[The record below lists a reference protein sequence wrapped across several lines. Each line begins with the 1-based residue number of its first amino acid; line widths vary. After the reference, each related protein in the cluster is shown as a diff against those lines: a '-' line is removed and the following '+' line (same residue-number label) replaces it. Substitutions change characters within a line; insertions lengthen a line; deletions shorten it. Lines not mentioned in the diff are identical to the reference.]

1 MPRKIRVDIPF
12 DALPGSCY
20 VTGRVLKEDGYKF
33 ERHGINPAAYVK
45 FKTVLSFKEEAL
57 SSVRNKLR
65 GKRYSEVKITSIRF
79 A

>member
-1 MPRKIRVDIPF
+1 MINVSF

-20 VTGRVLKEDGYKF
+20 VTGRALKKDGYEF
-33 ERHGINPAAYVK
+33 ERHGVNPAAYMK
-45 FKTVLSFKEEAL
+45 SKTVLSFKEEAL

-65 GKRYSEVKITSIRF
+65 GKRYSEVRITSIRF